1 MIERFVSREAAL
13 RIRKVICPMWGLETD
28 DIKTK
33 EIIEKAKFNTGD
45 FVLKPQRE
53 GGGNNLW
60 NEDIS
65 KKLSSIDLSQR
76 AAFILMKKIKA
87 RVSKAAVVKAGMLK
101 VFNAT
106 TEYGLFSYFLGN
118 GKEEYWNKVGGYLL
132 RTKEETTTEG
142 GVSSGHAFVDSPI
155 LI

>member
-1 MIERFVSREAAL
+1 
-13 RIRKVICPMWGLETD
+13 
-28 DIKTK
+28 
-33 EIIEKAKFNTGD
+33 
-45 FVLKPQRE
+45 
-53 GGGNNLW
+53 
-60 NEDIS
+60 
-65 KKLSSIDLSQR
+65 
-76 AAFILMKKIKA
+76 
-87 RVSKAAVVKAGMLK
+87 VVKAGMLK